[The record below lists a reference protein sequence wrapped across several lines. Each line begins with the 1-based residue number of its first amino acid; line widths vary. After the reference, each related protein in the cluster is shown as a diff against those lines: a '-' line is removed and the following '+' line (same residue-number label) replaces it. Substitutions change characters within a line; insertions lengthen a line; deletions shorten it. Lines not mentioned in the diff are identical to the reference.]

1 MREVTVRTQPPGK
14 HTQTIQVGPNTLI
27 ADEPI
32 EAGGNDLGPA
42 PHELLLSALGACTSM
57 TLKMYADRKGWP
69 LTAVDVKLT
78 GEKVAVE
85 TGGQRYVIKRVV
97 TLSGELSA
105 EQREGLLAIANK
117 CPVHKTL
124 TNPISIESSLNS

>member
-14 HTQTIQVGPNTLI
+14 HTQTIQVGANTLI

-57 TLKMYADRKGWP
+57 TLKMYADRKGRP
-69 LTAVDVKLT
+69 LAAVDV
-78 GEKVAVE
+78 
-85 TGGQRYVIKRVV
+85 
-97 TLSGELSA
+97 
-105 EQREGLLAIANK
+105 
-117 CPVHKTL
+117 
-124 TNPISIESSLNS
+124 